1 MIERMNTM
9 GNQYDITID
18 HRMMQAAK
26 GALNGC
32 MQMAVKRA
40 IMTGA
45 NEGSAT
51 LRISFEI
58 AEVLNKET
66 SEFEKVP
73 VWKFRAGF
81 SVPMKESMEAT
92 MPETGRLIETDE
104 GWKLVSDQIHMDEL
118 MAEGR

>member
-1 MIERMNTM
+1 MKAM

-18 HRMMQAAK
+18 HRMMQEAK

-118 MAEGR
+118 MAEGN

>member
-40 IMTGA
+40 IATGA

-118 MAEGR
+118 MAEGN